1 MLEALTYPFMW
12 WALAACLVLAGIHA
26 YLGFHVVKRG
36 VIFVDLS
43 MAQFAA
49 LGMAIA
55 IVADAHETAIASYL
69 FPVGATL
76 VGAIL
81 FAWLRNLE
89 HRVSLEA
96 FIGIAFASAQALV
109 LLILERTPS
118 GTEHLKE
125 TMVGTIFTV
134 SPETVIRTAI
144 IYVIVGV
151 IHFLIRKPLFEIT
164 NQPEQARQ
172 TRNVFLWDVV
182 FYATFGVVV
191 TSSVKI
197 AGVLLVFALLVIP
210 SVAGVLVSER
220 TGIRLAVGWSF
231 GFACSTFGLLTA
243 FVLDLPAA
251 PTILST
257 LTLALIVLGVVVW
270 RVRKSKAKNR
280 KGEQIPAGNR
290 KASIPARDRPR
301 SPARSP

>member
-1 MLEALTYPFMW
+1 MIEALSYPFMW

-55 IVADAHETAIASYL
+55 IVADAHESAVASYL

-76 VGAIL
+76 VGAVL

-118 GTEHLKE
+118 GAEHLKE
-125 TMVGTIFTV
+125 TLVGTIFTV
-134 SPETVIRTAI
+134 SPDTVIRTAI
-144 IYVIVGV
+144 IYAIVGV
-151 IHFLIRKPLFEIT
+151 IHFLIRKPLFDIT
-164 NQPEQARQ
+164 DYPEQAKM
-172 TRNVFLWDVV
+172 TRNVFVWDVV

-210 SVAGVLVSER
+210 SVAGVLVSNR
-220 TGIRLAVGWSF
+220 TSIRLLVGWSF
-231 GFACSTFGLLTA
+231 GFVCSTFGLLAA
-243 FVLDLPAA
+243 FAYDTPAA
-251 PTILST
+251 PTILT
-257 LTLALIVLGVVVW
+257 MLTLALIVHGAIVWGV
-270 RVRKSKAKNR
+270 RRGRNTPHP
-280 KGEQIPAGNR
+280 PAPFLT
-290 KASIPARDRPR
+290 KDRLP
-301 SPARSP
+301 